1 LEKTREYM
9 DKCGTNEGYLLI
21 FNRSPKTSWKEKI
34 FKQEK
39 TYKGVGIK
47 IYGM

>member
-1 LEKTREYM
+1 M

-21 FNRSPKTSWKEKI
+21 FNRSPKASWKEKI
-34 FKQEK
+34 FKEEK
-39 TYKGVGIK
+39 IYKGVGIK